1 MATRPGKTDVP
12 QCRRGWAYPAQG
24 DELIQV
30 CAWESISVGR
40 YSQNSEYVRE
50 SAYVLE
56 LLLLQSVCNEPISK
70 LSQSP

>member
-12 QCRRGWAYPAQG
+12 QCQRGWAYPAQG

-30 CAWESISVGR
+30 CAWESISVR
-40 YSQNSEYVRE
+40 RNSQNSEYVGE

-56 LLLLQSVCNEPISK
+56 LLLSQLVYNEPISK